1 MFASTSNLAVTTHEF
16 DIALKI
22 LLMPSNSLLAHDK
35 KGVFMIIIRPI
46 ALDDFDALHQIAI
59 DSGNGFTSF
68 PVDNAVLLAKIEL
81 SLQSFADNVTEPG
94 AQNYLFVMQDL
105 SSGEV
110 VGTSGIVAAVGQE
123 VPLYHHRIEPCVLAS
138 TGLDRRKDLQTLT
151 LGTDLVNSTEI
162 CSLYLKESYRING
175 NGRALSRFRFL
186 FMAANAHR
194 FSTRIMAEMR
204 GYADDQGLSPFWS
217 WFEQHFCD
225 LSFAITNHYIGIG
238 DMRFASE
245 LMPKHPLYINL
256 MSESAQQA
264 INKVHPDTLPALALL
279 EKEGFSYGDYIGVN
293 DAGPALLCSLPH
305 IKAVMESELR
315 QVTITDHDSEQSYLA
330 CNHQLA
336 SFRAA
341 QITACISKEHVLLNQ
356 VQAAALNVDEGD
368 WLTLVTN

>member
-1 MFASTSNLAVTTHEF
+1 
-16 DIALKI
+16 
-22 LLMPSNSLLAHDK
+22 
-35 KGVFMIIIRPI
+35 MIIIRPI

-68 PVDNAVLLAKIEL
+68 PDDRQVLLEKIEH
-81 SLQSFADNVTEPG
+81 SLRSFADNVTEPG

-105 SSGEV
+105 NSGEV
-110 VGTSGIVAAVGQE
+110 VGTSGIVASVGQE
-123 VPLYHHRIEPCVLAS
+123 IPLYHHRIEHCVLESA
-138 TGLDRRKDLQTLT
+138 GLDRRKNLQTLT

-194 FSTRIMAEMR
+194 FSMRIMAEMR

-245 LMPKHPLYINL
+245 LMPKHPLYISL

-264 INKVHPDTLPALALL
+264 INKVHPDTIPALALL
-279 EKEGFSYGDYIGVN
+279 EKEGFSYGEYIGVN
-293 DAGPALLCSLPH
+293 DAGPALICPLQQ
-305 IKAVMESELR
+305 IEAVMMSELR
-315 QVTITDHDSEQSYLA
+315 QVVITDNESEQSYLV
-330 CNHQLA
+330 CNHKLA

-341 QITACISKEHVLLNQ
+341 QINACITQEHVLIG
-356 VQAAALNVDEGD
+356 QAQATALNVNEGD
-368 WLTLVTN
+368 WLTLVGN